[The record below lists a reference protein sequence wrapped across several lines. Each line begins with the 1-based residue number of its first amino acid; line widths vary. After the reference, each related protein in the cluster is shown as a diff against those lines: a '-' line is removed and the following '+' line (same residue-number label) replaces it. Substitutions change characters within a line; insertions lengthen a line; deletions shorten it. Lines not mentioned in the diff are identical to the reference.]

1 MKIFALE
8 TDGEKARRQVVP
20 DTERVLLEVYHHGF
34 LFSLRFLVFAF
45 YTALIMLAAAL
56 AIFVGLPWPI
66 VTGAACLFWLFFILG
81 KLIAAYVDWKFD
93 TLIVTD
99 QKVVIS
105 NQTSIFHVET
115 RQMHLENIASVTCS
129 TQMLNLFP
137 FGRICFDLKEG
148 TGQRICLKFI
158 PRAAEVA
165 TQIAAI
171 VTQYQQKRTV
181 AVPAPV
187 IQ

>member
-8 TDGEKARRQVVP
+8 TNGEKALRQVVSQ
-20 DTERVLLEVYHHGF
+20 DENVLLEVYHHGF

-45 YTALIMLAAAL
+45 YTALVMLAGAL
-56 AIFVGLPWPI
+56 AVYVGLPWP
-66 VTGAACLFWLFFILG
+66 VVVGACVVFWLFFIVG
-81 KLIAAYVDWKFD
+81 KLVAAYVDWRFD
-93 TLIVTD
+93 TLIVTN
-99 QKVVIS
+99 QKVIIS

-158 PRAAEVA
+158 PSAAEVA
-165 TQIAAI
+165 TAVAAI
-171 VTQYQQKRTV
+171 VSRYQQQRATGGQPV
-181 AVPAPV
+181 AA
-187 IQ
+187 Q